1 MPLSAPALA
10 RQPDPIPPPAPVISD
25 DVALSRIPS
34 DLMDDEGLQLV
45 LDAGEAPTPKLDGSL
60 RLGWDIWM
68 SDSPPM
74 RDLDD
79 LSLEGT
85 YAGPGTP

>member
-1 MPLSAPALA
+1 L
-10 RQPDPIPPPAPVISD
+10 
-25 DVALSRIPS
+25 
-34 DLMDDEGLQLV
+34 EE
-45 LDAGEAPTPKLDGSL
+45 GEAPIPRLDGTL
-60 RLGWDIWM
+60 RLGWDVWL
-68 SDSPPM
+68 SDKPPM